1 MKLKVLSPADELG
14 RSNSDASVEIQFA
27 GGVAAAAV
35 ATGCLQEVVA
45 RKEDAAAGRAEVSG
59 CTSTLKRER
68 GKSGDEKG
76 GKSCELH
83 CVS

>member
-1 MKLKVLSPADELG
+1 MNLNVLGFADELR
-14 RSNSDASVEIQFA
+14 RSNTDAGVEVQFA

-35 ATGCLQEVVA
+35 AAGCLQEVVA
-45 RKEDAAAGRAEVSG
+45 RQEDAGAGRAEVSRRTG
-59 CTSTLKRER
+59 TLKRGE
-68 GKSGDEKG
+68 SGDEEG

>member
-1 MKLKVLSPADELG
+1 MKLNVLGPADELG
-14 RSNSDASVEIQFA
+14 RSNSDASVEVQLA

-45 RKEDAAAGRAEVSG
+45 RQEDAGAGGAEVSRRTG
-59 CTSTLKRER
+59 ALNRSE
-68 GKSGDEKG
+68 SGDEEG
-76 GKSCELH
+76 SKSCELH

>member
-1 MKLKVLSPADELG
+1 MKLNVLSPADELG

-45 RKEDAAAGRAEVSG
+45 RQEDAGAGRAEVSRRTG
-59 CTSTLKRER
+59 TLKRSE
-68 GKSGDEKG
+68 SGDEEG